1 MLPTKIMSLCINP
14 NCLQPEN
21 PDNQVTE

>member
-1 MLPTKIMSLCINP
+1 MSLCINP